1 MNQYIHFVERPPVVG
16 DYIRTH
22 STGKWHLITD
32 VEHGERVLTPCGWLK
47 YEVRERIRDDIPYYL
62 TREPDKWMIC
72 SRCMKRTTGFAGRLE
87 NLMTLPEITEHEGNP
102 NAVIAK
108 LAANLRAYH
117 QALDWVTLQ
126 LALGRNGTSRQCSKR
141 WLGYRRVAERRGV
154 EHVNARYEELAKG
167 GD

>member
-1 MNQYIHFVERPPVVG
+1 MNQYIHIVERLPVVG
-16 DYIRTH
+16 DYIRTY
-22 STGKWHLITD
+22 STGKWHLILAA
-32 VEHGERVLTPCGWLK
+32 EPKQVLTPCGWLK
-47 YEVRERIRDDIPYYL
+47 YEVRERHHDRIPYYL

-87 NLMTLPEITEHEGNP
+87 SLMTLPEITEHEGNLNP
-102 NAVIAK
+102 VIAK

-117 QALDWVTLQ
+117 EALDWITLQ
-126 LALGRNGTSRQCSKR
+126 LALERNGTSRQCSKR
-141 WLGYRRVAERRGV
+141 WLGYRRVAEIRGV